1 MQLCFISKEKDI
13 AINITTCVRENVGR
27 DALNLSRSI
36 PGHSILR
43 AYPSTTKKGE
53 VTAKKCSFPLRIS
66 SVNDSF
72 TEEIINGKLHF
83 LYSEYFYTIKN
94 TCA

>member
-13 AINITTCVRENVGR
+13 AINITTCVRENIGR

-43 AYPSTTKKGE
+43 AYPSTTKVKSLH
-53 VTAKKCSFPLRIS
+53 KKCSFPLRIS

-83 LYSEYFYTIKN
+83 LCSEYFYTIKN
-94 TCA
+94 ACA